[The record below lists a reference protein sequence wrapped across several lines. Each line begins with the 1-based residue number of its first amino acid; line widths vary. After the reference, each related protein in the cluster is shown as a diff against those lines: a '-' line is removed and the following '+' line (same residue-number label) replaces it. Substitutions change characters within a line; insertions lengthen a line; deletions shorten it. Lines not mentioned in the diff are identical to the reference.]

1 MTTPG
6 APPPPT
12 DEERRELERAG
23 IRSRP
28 GLSPGTKRTL
38 QLLAYVLAGV
48 VGLVMVLA
56 FVGVVLFVVV
66 VGWLSKGCSGH

>member
-12 DEERRELERAG
+12 DDERRDLERAG
-23 IRSRP
+23 LSPHP
-28 GLSPGTKRTL
+28 GLSPRTKQGLRIA
-38 QLLAYVLAGV
+38 AYVLAGA

-66 VGWLSKGCSGH
+66 VGWISKGCSGH